1 MKKFYNISILL
12 VFFIITSGVKA
23 QCSVF
28 FTSVTTSVAGAI
40 SFTAT
45 SFSSILWTN
54 NYSWSF
60 GDGNNGYGSTPTN
73 TYSANGSYIV
83 TVWLYAYDP
92 LDSTQYC
99 NTQYSDTVFVSNTN
113 PAQFCNSNFVLWQD
127 SLNQY
132 AYYGYNLSTGSVGMT
147 YLWSFGDGTSSTQQ
161 YPQHTYTSTG
171 VYNVCLTVSDSINS
185 CIDTHCDSA
194 FVSNTNPAQFC
205 NSNFVLWQDSLNQYA
220 YYGYNLSTGSV
231 GMTYLWSFG
240 DGTSSTQ
247 QYPQHTYTST
257 GVYNVCL
264 TVSDSINS
272 CIDTHCD
279 SAGVFRIMTGVG
291 MNQLNILNSSPTS
304 SIIENIY
311 PVSMNIFPNPVS
323 ENSQLI
329 VLSEKNFKATINIL
343 NVLGEI
349 VSTESQLIAVGKNN
363 IQLKTNN
370 IAPGTYFLCVFDGD
384 KNFKNIKL
392 IK

>member
-28 FTSVTTSVAGAI
+28 FTSVNTSVAGAI

-194 FVSNTNPAQFC
+194 
-205 NSNFVLWQDSLNQYA
+205 
-220 YYGYNLSTGSV
+220 
-231 GMTYLWSFG
+231 
-240 DGTSSTQ
+240 
-247 QYPQHTYTST
+247 
-257 GVYNVCL
+257 
-264 TVSDSINS
+264 
-272 CIDTHCD
+272 
-279 SAGVFRIMTGVG
+279 GVFRIMTGVG

-311 PVSMNIFPNPVS
+311 PVSMNVFPNPVS

-370 IAPGTYFLCVFDGD
+370 IASGTYFLCVFDGD